1 MIEDCYKMLQ
11 EVKVNTLEVNGKV
24 ENVKKAEI

>member
-11 EVKVNTLEVNGKV
+11 EVKVNALEVNGKI
-24 ENVKKAEI
+24 ENVKKEEI